1 MENRVH
7 RRRQEKG
14 FLNFLIHLATRVFI
28 SALIIVVLQFNGFV
42 LDTLLL
48 VSVFYIVNFVSN
60 LIFLIHL
67 YPKKHYMNGQIRY
80 DLFLLGMI
88 LFFLCDIQV
97 GLYNL
102 SLYLSNESK
111 VLDVL
116 VQISGIGMWACYLPG
131 QVAISM
137 SDAKYN
143 RSTRGSFI

>member
-1 MENRVH
+1 
-7 RRRQEKG
+7 
-14 FLNFLIHLATRVFI
+14 
-28 SALIIVVLQFNGFV
+28 
-42 LDTLLL
+42 
-48 VSVFYIVNFVSN
+48 
-60 LIFLIHL
+60 
-67 YPKKHYMNGQIRY
+67 MNGQIRY